1 MKRRLRSRLDLIH
14 PDITKKVESKQE
26 KQKSAHDTEQPLR
39 KFTVNDHVLVR
50 NLPSSNP
57 KWLPGVIV
65 KVTGPLSYVV
75 RLSDER
81 IVHKHVDHIIRRNS
95 SSITPVD
102 ADDLAVSDSGVPPT
116 PDEDTS
122 ANPEPQPPEVVP
134 TDSSVTTSAD
144 NSTGPRRSSR
154 QSKPPDFLI
163 RSNQLQT

>member
-14 PDITKKVESKQE
+14 PDVTKKVESKQE
-26 KQKSAHDTEQPLR
+26 KQKLTHDTKQPIR

-50 NLPSSNP
+50 NLPFSNP
-57 KWLPGVIV
+57 KWLLGVIV

-75 RLSDER
+75 RLSDEK
-81 IVHKHVDHIIRRNS
+81 IVRKHVDHIIQRNS

-122 ANPEPQPPEVVP
+122 ANPVSPPPNEVS
-134 TDSSVTTSAD
+134 TDSSVTVSA
-144 NSTGPRRSSR
+144 
-154 QSKPPDFLI
+154 I
-163 RSNQLQT
+163 R